1 MSSKNTKIGHMQKK
15 KSNVLKKRKDWTY
28 VEYMINNVL

>member
-1 MSSKNTKIGHMQKK
+1 MDICKKK

-28 VEYMINNVL
+28 VEYMIKNVL